1 MSLPLNKSR
10 QVADIFLTLCYYNRM
25 KKILLITNAF
35 YRTERLEKQYA
46 MLEKALEERGFAV
59 ERVLNAQLIYAL
71 TKDGADFFRN
81 LPETALMWDKD
92 VPLAKALELAGVRVF
107 NSSRAIALCD
117 DKVMTHLALTKA
129 GVPAPTTFIV
139 PMSYTNVGYDDLSFA
154 DEIIKRTGL
163 PVVFKQAKSSYGMG
177 VRLAESVAQ
186 AKSFIRETKED
197 MLLQEYVKESH
208 GRDLRVNVVG
218 GKAVCA
224 VQRSSDGFCSNVL
237 QGGRMTA
244 AELTDD
250 AAKLAVAAANA
261 VGADFAGV
269 DLLFKDGGYTVCE
282 VNTSAHFG
290 TVKEVTGINLADAIA
305 EHIDLSV

>member
-1 MSLPLNKSR
+1 
-10 QVADIFLTLCYYNRM
+10 M

-35 YRTERLEKQYA
+35 YRTERLEIQYA
-46 MLEKALEERGFAV
+46 MLEKALEERGFEV
-59 ERVLNAQLIYAL
+59 ERALNAQLIYAL
-71 TKDGADFFRN
+71 TKEGADFFRN

-92 VPLAKALELAGVRVF
+92 VPLALALELAGVRVF

-129 GVPAPTTFIV
+129 GVPTPRTFVI
-139 PMSYTNVGYDDLSFA
+139 PMSYTNVGYNDFSFV
-154 DEIIKRTGL
+154 DEIIKNTGL

-177 VRLAESVAQ
+177 VKLAENAEQV
-186 AKSFIRETKED
+186 KNFIRGTKED

-218 GKAVCA
+218 GKALCA
-224 VQRSSDGFCSNVL
+224 VERSSDGFCSNVL
-237 QGGRMTA
+237 QGGKMTA
-244 AELTDD
+244 AELTED
-250 AAKLAVAAANA
+250 AAKLAVTATKA

-269 DLLFKDGGYTVCE
+269 DLLFRDGGYTVCE

-305 EHIDLSV
+305 EHIAANA

>member
-1 MSLPLNKSR
+1 
-10 QVADIFLTLCYYNRM
+10 M

-46 MLEKALEERGFAV
+46 MLEKALEERGFEV
-59 ERVLNAQLIYAL
+59 ERALNAQLIYAL
-71 TKDGADFFRN
+71 TKEGADFFRR
-81 LPETALMWDKD
+81 LPSAALMWDKD
-92 VPLAKALELAGVRVF
+92 VPLALALELAGVRVF
-107 NSSRAIALCD
+107 NSSGAIALCD

-129 GVPAPTTFIV
+129 GVPTPRTFVI
-139 PMSYTNVGYDDLSFA
+139 PMSYTNVGYNDLSFV
-154 DEIIKRTGL
+154 DEIIKNTGL

-177 VRLAESVAQ
+177 VKLAENAEQV
-186 AKSFIRETKED
+186 KNFIRGTKED

-218 GKAVCA
+218 GKALCA
-224 VQRSSDGFCSNVL
+224 VERSSDGFCSNVL
-237 QGGRMTA
+237 QGGKMTA
-244 AELTDD
+244 AELTED

-269 DLLFKDGGYTVCE
+269 DLLFRDGGYTVCE

-305 EHIDLSV
+305 EHIAANA

>member
-1 MSLPLNKSR
+1 
-10 QVADIFLTLCYYNRM
+10 M

-92 VPLAKALELAGVRVF
+92 VPLAKALEFAGVRVF

>member
-1 MSLPLNKSR
+1 
-10 QVADIFLTLCYYNRM
+10 M

-46 MLEKALEERGFAV
+46 MLEKALEERGFEV
-59 ERVLNAQLIYAL
+59 ERALNAQLIYAL
-71 TKDGADFFRN
+71 TKEGADFFRN

-92 VPLAKALELAGVRVF
+92 VPLALALELAGVRVF
-107 NSSRAIALCD
+107 NSSGAIALCD

-129 GVPAPTTFIV
+129 GVPTPRTFVI
-139 PMSYTNVGYDDLSFA
+139 PMSYTNVGYNDFSFV
-154 DEIIKRTGL
+154 DEIIKNTGL

-177 VRLAESVAQ
+177 VKLAENAEQV
-186 AKSFIRETKED
+186 KSFIRETKED

-218 GKAVCA
+218 GKALCA
-224 VQRSSDGFCSNVL
+224 VERSSDGFCSNVL
-237 QGGRMTA
+237 QGGKMTA
-244 AELTDD
+244 AELTED

-269 DLLFKDGGYTVCE
+269 DLLFRDGGYTVCE

-305 EHIDLSV
+305 EHIAANA